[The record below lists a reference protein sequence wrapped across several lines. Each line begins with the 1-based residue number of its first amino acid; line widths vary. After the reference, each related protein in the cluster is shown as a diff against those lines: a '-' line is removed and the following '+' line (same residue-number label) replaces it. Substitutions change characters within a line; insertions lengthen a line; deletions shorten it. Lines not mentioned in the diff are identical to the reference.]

1 MQTAMELTRDNI
13 QQLVDI
19 SKEKLV
25 AMVFW
30 AEQMPETKSLLALM
44 EQISAS
50 YQGLLQLA
58 SVNCETQMELASYFR
73 IQSLPTTLLLSQGQP
88 VDGFAGSLAE
98 AKIRE
103 MLAKHLP
110 AMWQLKLD
118 EAKQLL
124 ANQQAD
130 AALPVIKE
138 AYSEAANGE
147 VTLAYADIAL
157 TIGDVET
164 AKTLLASVKLE
175 DKQGEYASLM
185 ARVKLAEEAA
195 DTPEIRALQQAFEQ
209 NPADYEVLSQL
220 AAALHQA
227 QRNEE
232 ALELLFAPIK
242 QDLNA
247 ANGALKQQLLT
258 ILSALG
264 QGNAL
269 ASQYRRKLYSL
280 LY

>member
-1 MQTAMELTRDNI
+1 MTAMELNRDNI

-19 SKEKLV
+19 SQEKLV
-25 AMVFW
+25 ALVFW
-30 AEQMPETKSLLALM
+30 AEQMPETKALLAQM
-44 EQISAS
+44 EQIAAS

-88 VDGFAGSLAE
+88 IDGFAGALE
-98 AKIRE
+98 EPKIRE

-110 AMWQLKLD
+110 AAWELALN
-118 EAKQLL
+118 EAKALL
-124 ANQQAD
+124 AEGNAA
-130 AALPVIKE
+130 AALPLIKQ
-138 AYSEAANGE
+138 AHSEQPNGD
-147 VTLAYADIAL
+147 VTLAYADISLAL
-157 TIGDVET
+157 GDVEA
-164 AKTLLASVKLE
+164 AKTLLATVKLE
-175 DKQGEYASLM
+175 DQRGDYESLM
-185 ARVKLAEEAA
+185 SRVKLAEQAA
-195 DTPEIRALQQAFEQ
+195 DTPEIRNLQQAYEQ
-209 NPADYEVLSQL
+209 HPEDLDVLAKL
-220 AAALHQA
+220 ASALHQA

-232 ALELLFAPIK
+232 ALELLFTPLK

-264 QGNAL
+264 QGNPL